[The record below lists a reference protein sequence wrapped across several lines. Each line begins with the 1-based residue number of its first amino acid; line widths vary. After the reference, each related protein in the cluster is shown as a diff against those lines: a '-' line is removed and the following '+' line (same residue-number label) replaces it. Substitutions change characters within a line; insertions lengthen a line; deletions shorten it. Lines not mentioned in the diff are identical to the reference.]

1 MLTTTR
7 QEQTPNRPAL
17 PPAAT
22 ELGAAEALSR
32 MDPPM
37 VVVTTA
43 TGDAAAG
50 CLVEFSAQV
59 SMDPLRYLVAIS
71 PANATFRVAC
81 AADRIAVHT
90 LGRGQL
96 DLARLFGEHTGDEM
110 DKFDHC
116 SWSRVDGVPV
126 LDAVPSWFVGRVLQ
140 QWPLGDHVGFLLGFL
155 RGSVDGA
162 GVDGAGVD
170 GATASLSASDV
181 EGLSAGHDA

>member
-1 MLTTTR
+1 
-7 QEQTPNRPAL
+7 
-17 PPAAT
+17 
-22 ELGAAEALSR
+22 
-32 MDPPM
+32 MDTPM
-37 VVVTTA
+37 VVVTAASGGT
-43 TGDAAAG
+43 AAG

-90 LGRGQL
+90 LGRDQL
-96 DLARLFGEHTGDEM
+96 ALARLFGEHTGDEI

-116 SWSRVDGVPV
+116 AWSRVGGVPV
-126 LDAVPSWFVGRVLQ
+126 LDAAPSWFVGRVLQ

-162 GVDGAGVD
+162 SVGG
-170 GATASLSASDV
+170 SAAALTSSGV

>member
-7 QEQTPNRPAL
+7 PEQTPNRVAPSHPVTKA
-17 PPAAT
+17 
-22 ELGAAEALSR
+22 GAAEALSQ
-32 MDPPM
+32 MESPM

-43 TGDAAAG
+43 AGGTAAG

-90 LGRGQL
+90 LGRDQL
-96 DLARLFGEHTGDEM
+96 ALARLFGEHTGDEI
-110 DKFDHC
+110 DKFDRC
-116 SWSRVDGVPV
+116 AWSHVDGVPV
-126 LDAVPSWFVGRVLQ
+126 LDAVPGWFVGRVLQ

-155 RGSVDGA
+155 RGHA
-162 GVDGAGVD
+162 D
-170 GATASLSASDV
+170 GATTALTATDV
-181 EGLSAGHDA
+181 AGLSAGHDA